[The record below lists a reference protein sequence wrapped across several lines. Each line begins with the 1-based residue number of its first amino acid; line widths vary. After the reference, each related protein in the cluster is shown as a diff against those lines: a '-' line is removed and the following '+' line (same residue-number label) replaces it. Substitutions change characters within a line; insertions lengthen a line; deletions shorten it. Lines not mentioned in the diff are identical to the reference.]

1 MTQREP
7 NSDRP
12 GAGGGNDLDAPGHGE
27 GHVVVRPAKAG
38 ELPAIRR
45 LIGLYPDEL
54 VQDELPRVSSF
65 FVAESDGSI
74 IGCCALQVYSRRLA
88 EVRSLAIHPDFRGK
102 GPCCAAGG
110 CLPAAGNRAQG
121 EAALCRD
128 ERAGLLR
135 RMWVHRAYG
144 LEDGRICKP
153 RPRSLVSANGVSSG
167 QMLRLSQPA
176 VSRPVP
182 GPRDHARP

>member
-12 GAGGGNDLDAPGHGE
+12 GAGGGRDTAAPGHSE
-27 GHVVVRPAKAG
+27 GQVVVRPAKAG
-38 ELPAIRR
+38 ELPDIRR

-54 VQDELPRVSSF
+54 VQDELPRISSF

-102 GPCCAAGG
+102 GLAVQLVDACRQRGIERRVRQLFAVTSEPGFFEGCGFTVHAGWKT
-110 CLPAAGNRAQG
+110 A
-121 EAALCRD
+121 
-128 ERAGLLR
+128 
-135 RMWVHRAYG
+135 VF
-144 LEDGRICKP
+144 
-153 RPRSLVSANGVSSG
+153 AN
-167 QMLRLSQPA
+167 LDAEP
-176 VSRPVP
+176 
-182 GPRDHARP
+182 

>member
-12 GAGGGNDLDAPGHGE
+12 GAGGGDDLDAQGHGE
-27 GHVVVRPAKAG
+27 EHVAVRPAKAG

-65 FVAESDGSI
+65 FVAESNGSI

-102 GPCCAAGG
+102 GLAAQLVDACRRRGIERRVRQLFAVTSEPGFFEG
-110 CLPAAGNRAQG
+110 CGFT
-121 EAALCRD
+121 
-128 ERAGLLR
+128 
-135 RMWVHRAYG
+135 VHTGWKTA
-144 LEDGRICKP
+144 
-153 RPRSLVSANGVSSG
+153 VFAN
-167 QMLRLSQPA
+167 LDPDA
-176 VSRPVP
+176 
-182 GPRDHARP
+182 